1 MNLAFFGTS
10 DRSIPLLEALKNSDF
25 DLVLCI
31 TKEDTVIGR
40 ERKSKSTAVKE
51 WSEANRVQ
59 YVTIEKLD
67 SQSTAYIKNLILEK
81 NIELCVVTD
90 FSILIPEEL
99 LSAPKHGFVNVH
111 FSLLPSYRGASPV
124 QFAILNGD
132 KKTGISYL
140 LVTKKLDAGPIIFQS
155 EFELSGN
162 ETSDSLYKL
171 LFKKAA
177 DEICDV
183 ISKYISGKLKPVEQN
198 ENKATY
204 TYSPTHP
211 KSTLIFKEDAKINWG
226 KTPEEIDRAVR
237 AYNPWPIAWT
247 TLGDLNS
254 HYCGI
259 KPDKD
264 LSLKVKIFEPGMKK
278 LQVEGKTILSW
289 EEFENGYVVKS

>member
-132 KKTGISYL
+132 KKTG
-140 LVTKKLDAGPIIFQS
+140 VTFIKMDEEINHRPIIYHF
-155 EFELSGN
+155 
-162 ETSDSLYKL
+162 
-171 LFKKAA
+171 
-177 DEICDV
+177 
-183 ISKYISGKLKPVEQN
+183 
-198 ENKATY
+198 
-204 TYSPTHP
+204 
-211 KSTLIFKEDAKINWG
+211 
-226 KTPEEIDRAVR
+226 
-237 AYNPWPIAWT
+237 
-247 TLGDLNS
+247 
-254 HYCGI
+254 
-259 KPDKD
+259 
-264 LSLKVKIFEPGMKK
+264 
-278 LQVEGKTILSW
+278 
-289 EEFENGYVVKS
+289 